1 MKRNTSLSLARWSS
15 ATLGAVI
22 ICWASGSS
30 LASTYSAAVLADTP
44 VAYYRLNETSGTTA
58 VNLGTA
64 GDAANGTYVNIP
76 GVTNSSNYGVAGPR
90 GGYPGFESDN
100 NALFFAPE
108 VGSTGTSD
116 LFPRVEVVDDL
127 GGGPLAIGG
136 AVTLEAW
143 IRRLPGEAGTG
154 TNEGI
159 VGRYMQDHDS
169 TTAGAQPG
177 RAYVLYF
184 ESTTDGTAYTT
195 DDGGPGLGIA
205 FSSTGNFHNPS
216 SAEFGTPDVDYTQW
230 THVVTTIIPGERF
243 QLFVNGEFIGEIVD
257 DDVSG
262 VAAGIQLH
270 DSIYTGPSDLWIG
283 QQFNGDDDWTFRG
296 YIDEV
301 AIYDYALS
309 SDRIAAHYAAATAVP
324 EPGMWGVLA
333 LVAVGAG
340 SVRRR
345 RGARERRIM
354 KSDVVE

>member
-1 MKRNTSLSLARWSS
+1 MKRNTSLSLAGWAS
-15 ATLGAVI
+15 AMFVAMTV
-22 ICWASGSS
+22 CWASGSS
-30 LASTYSAAVLADTP
+30 LASTYSTEVLVDTP

-64 GDAANGTYVNIP
+64 GAAANGTYVNIP
-76 GVTNSSNYGVAGPR
+76 GATNLSDYGVAGPR
-90 GGYPGFESDN
+90 DGYPGFESNN
-100 NALFFAPE
+100 NALFFDPE
-108 VGSTGTSD
+108 VGSTATSD
-116 LFPRVEVVDDL
+116 LFPRVEVVDDV

-159 VGRYMQDHDS
+159 VGRYMQDHDPM
-169 TTAGAQPG
+169 TAGAQAG

-184 ESTTDGTAYTT
+184 DSTTDGTAYTT
-195 DDGGPGLGIA
+195 DDGGPGIGIA
-205 FSSTGNFHNPS
+205 FSSSGAFHNPS

-230 THVVTTIIPGERF
+230 THVVTTITPGERF
-243 QLFVNGEFIGEIVD
+243 QLFINGEFIGEIVD

-270 DSIYTGPSDLWIG
+270 NSIYTGPADLWIG

-296 YIDEV
+296 FIDEV

-309 SDRIAAHYAAATAVP
+309 ADRIAAHYAAATAVP
-324 EPGMWGVLA
+324 EPGTWVMLVLVVA
-333 LVAVGAG
+333 SAGAVGRHQG
-340 SVRRR
+340 TGGKRVPRSKLV
-345 RGARERRIM
+345 G
-354 KSDVVE
+354 